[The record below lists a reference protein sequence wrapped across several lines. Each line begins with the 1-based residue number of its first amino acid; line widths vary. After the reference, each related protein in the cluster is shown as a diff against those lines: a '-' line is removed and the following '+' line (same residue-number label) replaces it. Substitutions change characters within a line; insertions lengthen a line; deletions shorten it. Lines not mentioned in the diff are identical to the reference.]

1 VSADQLDWLLN
12 LFLSMQLSI
21 AVLVIV
27 SIGLAVV
34 FGMMGIINLAHGE
47 FLMLGAY
54 TTLVGVR
61 AGLYL
66 WMAMV
71 LAAATVGVF
80 GLIVE
85 RLLIRHLYGRL
96 ADSMLAT
103 WGLSLI
109 MAQGMV
115 LIFGPSTQGI
125 ATPTGSMQIGSY
137 SVAYY
142 SLVLV
147 GAAAALLAIVFW
159 VFTRTRYGV
168 MARAVTQVPEMAA
181 AVGINSDLVNAGTFA
196 FGSALAGAAGALLA
210 PLVGVMPTMGQAY
223 IARAFM
229 TVIVGGPGVLSG
241 TAAASVLLGG
251 VENVVSYLST
261 PFFGQGALLVLAIVL
276 LRVLPTGLSGRW
288 QRQL

>member
-1 VSADQLDWLLN
+1 VSADQLNWLLN

-66 WMAMV
+66 WLAMV

-109 MAQGMV
+109 MAQGIV

-125 ATPTGSMQIGSY
+125 ATPTGSLQIGSY

-147 GAAAALLAIVFW
+147 GAAVALLAIVFW

-168 MARAVTQVPEMAA
+168 MARAATQVPEMAA
-181 AVGINSDLVNAGTFA
+181 AVGINSDRVNAGTFA

-241 TAAASVLLGG
+241 TAAASMLLGG